1 MKDIARMALTN
12 GMEIAKDVL
21 SSSGDVLVKAGTKV
35 TDYTIQKLNIH
46 NIMVVTVMEDIDY
59 AVTYFEKIRL
69 SNDFKDFEA
78 AYNKAMPEYK
88 KIMMDFI
95 ENDIPIPIDELMKI
109 YNDIVSVVPKQ
120 ERILDFLYNMLP
132 SEDDM
137 THAHCL
143 NSALIAGIFGN
154 WLCLKPEEIDILI
167 KCAFFYD
174 IGKLKLPYDL
184 IWKPSKLT
192 PIEFAQIK
200 THTILGFQLIQD
212 LDIDENILKATLSHH
227 ERYDG
232 SGYPSKLH
240 DMQINKYARII
251 AIIDSYEAMT
261 SARTYRTSKHPFQ
274 VIEIFENDEI
284 KYDMEILTPIMFRLA
299 NHMVGLKVLLSNDV
313 KAEVIMVN
321 QVQISRPLLRDDNS
335 TFIDLTTRK
344 DLQILAIY

>member
-21 SSSGDVLVKAGTKV
+21 TASGDVLVKAGTKV
-35 TDYTIQKLNIH
+35 TDYTIQKLNLH

-95 ENDIPIPIDELMKI
+95 ENDVPISIDGLMKI

-143 NSALIAGIFGN
+143 NSALIAGIFGS

-313 KAEVIMVN
+313 KAEVIMIN